1 MTTDGAPGAARAPGA
16 AASDVV
22 VLGAGPAGVPAAL
35 TAADAGASVTV
46 IDANA
51 RPGGQYHRQLPDDF
65 AVSRPGALHHGW
77 RKASADLAAF
87 TAHPRIDHVSGT
99 RAWLVEPADDRVL
112 VHTTGARRAT
122 FGGRALVLATGA
134 TERVLPFPGW
144 DLPGVMT
151 VGAAQALIKG
161 QGVRPGRR
169 VLLAGTGP
177 LLLASASTLLGAGTE
192 VAAVLDANGPATW
205 MAAAGAGLR
214 TPGRT
219 LEAAGYLADLAR
231 HRVPYRAN
239 RAVVRVGGDGQVE
252 RATVA
257 TIDDAWRIVPGTEAT
272 YEVDAVCVSYGFT
285 PDVGIAAALGCELTI
300 EQAVWVDA
308 GQRTSIERVLAA
320 GELTGVAGA
329 SVAALEGRVAGAV
342 AAVAAV
348 ATGHTVDHTEVRRD
362 VRRRDR
368 ERRAAH
374 ALARVASIRDG
385 WTTWLDDETIICR
398 CEEVPFGRVRDAIA
412 ELGARDVRSVKMT
425 TRCGMGL
432 CQAAVCGPT
441 VVDLVRTH
449 TGRLPDDA
457 AGLAHRSIAEVVPLG
472 EL

>member
-1 MTTDGAPGAARAPGA
+1 MTTDGAPGAASA

-46 IDANA
+46 IDANV

-77 RKASADLAAF
+77 HEAAADLAAF
-87 TAHPRIDHVSGT
+87 GAHPRIEHVSGT
-99 RAWLVEPADDRVL
+99 RAWLVEPVDDRVL

-122 FGGRALVLATGA
+122 FSGRALVLATGA
-134 TERVLPFPGW
+134 TERALPFPGW

-177 LLLASASTLLGAGTE
+177 LLLASASTLLAAGTE

-239 RAVVRVGGDGQVE
+239 RAVVAVDGDGQVE

-257 TIDDAWRIVPGTEAT
+257 TIDDAWRIVPGTEAI
-272 YEVDAVCVSYGFT
+272 YEVDTACVSYGFT
-285 PDVGIAAALGCELTI
+285 PDVGIAAALGCELTS
-300 EQAVWVDA
+300 ERAVWVDA
-308 GQRTSIERVLAA
+308 GQRTSTERVLAA

-329 SVAALEGRVAGAV
+329 SAAAYEGRVAGAV
-342 AAVAAV
+342 AAD
-348 ATGHTVDHTEVRRD
+348 ATGHTVDRSAVRRD

-368 ERRAAH
+368 EHRAAD
-374 ALARVASIRDG
+374 ALARATPIRDG
-385 WTTWLDDETIICR
+385 WTTWLGDDTIICR

-412 ELGARDVRSVKMT
+412 ELGAGDVRSVKMT

-441 VVDLVRTH
+441 VVDLVRTR

-457 AGLAHRSIAEVVPLG
+457 AGLGHRSIAEAVPLG